1 MARVLTRKHMPAM
14 IQKHYRHEQGNYY
27 EGRLS
32 INQEKTSPY
41 WMVTFQGKDGKMRR
55 RSTKVP
61 VAGGMFEGTRITAR
75 LAEKIA
81 CQRGVQI
88 ACMEEL
94 EYQSHN
100 NMSARKWLAERLE
113 QRGRLVSEDTK
124 RNARTAFKHLCA
136 YLGARADGPL

>member
-1 MARVLTRKHMPAM
+1 MSRE
-14 IQKHYRHEQGNYY
+14 YYY

-88 ACMEEL
+88 ACC
-94 EYQSHN
+94 QFS
-100 NMSARKWLAERLE
+100 SA
-113 QRGRLVSEDTK
+113 G
-124 RNARTAFKHLCA
+124 
-136 YLGARADGPL
+136 

>member
-1 MARVLTRKHMPAM
+1 MSRE
-14 IQKHYRHEQGNYY
+14 YYY

-88 ACMEEL
+88 ACREEL

-100 NMSARKWLAERLE
+100 NVSARKWLAERLE
-113 QRGRLVSEDTK
+113 QRGGSSRKTRSGTRGLRSSTS
-124 RNARTAFKHLCA
+124 ARTWGQGRTGRCRALIAFW
-136 YLGARADGPL
+136 